1 MRNKLKIILSHL
13 LAPQWLEREISFVV
27 DMIVCLTI
35 AIFPAYGGLLALIYF
50 LFRDVLPIGS
60 RMSIG
65 KSVYRLKV
73 VDADSVVPQTPS
85 LKRIFVRNI
94 VSLIP
99 FVNLYDLYL
108 FLLSGERL
116 ADQWSDT
123 KVVKM
128 TETT

>member
-1 MRNKLKIILSHL
+1 MYNKLTLIISHL
-13 LAPQWLEREISFVV
+13 IMPQWLEREISFVV

-35 AIFPAYGGLLALIYF
+35 AIFPMYGGLLALVYF
-50 LFRDVLPIGS
+50 LFRDVLPIGA

-73 VDADSVVPQTPS
+73 VDADVAKPQTPS
-85 LKRIFVRNI
+85 LKRIFVRNV

-108 FLLSGERL
+108 FLLNGERL

-123 KVVKM
+123 KVVKIG
-128 TETT
+128 

>member
-1 MRNKLKIILSHL
+1 MRNKLTIIFNHL
-13 LAPQWLEREISFVV
+13 ITPQWLEREISFVV
-27 DMIVCLTI
+27 DMIVCITI
-35 AIFPAYGGLLALIYF
+35 AIFPVFGRLVALLYF

-73 VDADSVVPQTPS
+73 VTTTDDNNISTP
-85 LKRIFVRNI
+85 KIRQVFVRNI

-99 FVNLYDLYL
+99 IINLYDLYL
-108 FLLSGERL
+108 FLLTGNRL

-128 TETT
+128 AQ